1 MSKWVAFLFQVI
13 VVLGRTAKLFA
24 SFVLFHIPEVGTL

>member
-1 MSKWVAFLFQVI
+1 MSKWVAFIFQVI

-24 SFVLFHIPEVGTL
+24 SLVLFYIPVVGTL